1 MDDENGSQ
9 KQLLCDVKVSF
20 QNTGLLRKFCVVE
33 RQAIF
38 YTAYTH
44 TIEFITLAAASTVL
58 SVKHRS
64 SVCLSVCLS
73 RLFSNVKTIETSATR
88 VLRKYCGRKNAAH
101 SQRTF

>member
-38 YTAYTH
+38 YTAYSTH
-44 TIEFITLAAASTVL
+44 THTHT
-58 SVKHRS
+58 H
-64 SVCLSVCLS
+64 
-73 RLFSNVKTIETSATR
+73 T
-88 VLRKYCGRKNAAH
+88 
-101 SQRTF
+101 Q